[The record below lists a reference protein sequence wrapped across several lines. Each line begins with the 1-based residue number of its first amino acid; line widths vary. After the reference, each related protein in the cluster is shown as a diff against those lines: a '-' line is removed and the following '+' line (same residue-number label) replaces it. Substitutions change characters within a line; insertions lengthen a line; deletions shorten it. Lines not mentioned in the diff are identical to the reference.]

1 MWTIIGGILATAS
14 RIDEGGGD
22 KDLNIYLTDNAG
34 VQLVRGVNARLPV
47 QRIDHKTGVI
57 CQNDP
62 ACLLPHGFCLN

>member
-34 VQLVRGVNARLPV
+34 FSWW
-47 QRIDHKTGVI
+47 TMME
-57 CQNDP
+57 
-62 ACLLPHGFCLN
+62 FT